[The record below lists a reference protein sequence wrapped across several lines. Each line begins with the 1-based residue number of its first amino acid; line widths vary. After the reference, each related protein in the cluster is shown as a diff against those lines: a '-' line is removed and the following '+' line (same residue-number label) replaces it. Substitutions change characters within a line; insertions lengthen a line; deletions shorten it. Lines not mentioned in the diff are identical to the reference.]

1 MLRLIL
7 AFVLSAFLLAP
18 PALAQD
24 DAEPAILTPR
34 EISELSLDQLF
45 DELKATAKTPVGQRI
60 EREIVRRFNKSG
72 SATADL
78 LLSWAANAMEKK
90 DYSKALDLLDQ
101 VVIQKPDFA
110 EAWNR
115 RATVYYM
122 LDDYSASLSDIRTTL
137 AIEPRHFGALAGFG
151 IILQSLDR
159 KDEAI
164 EVFRRALEINPQLDN
179 VRESLDRLEK
189 ENADRE
195 I

>member
-1 MLRLIL
+1 MSRLIL
-7 AFVLSAFLLAP
+7 AVALSACLLAS
-18 PALAQD
+18 PASAQGE
-24 DAEPAILTPR
+24 DAPAILTPR

-45 DELKATAKTPVGQRI
+45 DELKSNATSPVGQRI
-60 EREIVRRFNKSG
+60 EREIVRRFNRSG

-90 DYSKALDLLDQ
+90 DYPKALDLLDQ
-101 VVIQKPDFA
+101 IVILKPDFA

-137 AIEPRHFGALAGFG
+137 ALEPRHFGALAGFG
-151 IILQSLDR
+151 IILQALDR
-159 KDEAI
+159 NDQAE
-164 EVFRRALEINPQLDN
+164 EVYRRALEINPRLDN
-179 VRESLDRLEK
+179 VRQSLERLEK
-189 ENADRE
+189 ESTDRE